1 MNLVMRSRLD
11 YEVKNLVLYLIKLV
25 LNEILLSFS
34 YLDHQPFSLVIL
46 IPTRFGDSAN
56 NIIPS
61 MKMVQKVSLSD
72 PLKRFNWEKSKSSP
86 MK

>member
-11 YEVKNLVLYLIKLV
+11 FEVKNLVLYLIKLV

-34 YLDHQPFSLVIL
+34 YLDYQHFSLVTL
-46 IPTRFGDSAN
+46 RPTRFGVSAN

-72 PLKRFNWEKSKSSP
+72 PLKRANWEKSKSSP